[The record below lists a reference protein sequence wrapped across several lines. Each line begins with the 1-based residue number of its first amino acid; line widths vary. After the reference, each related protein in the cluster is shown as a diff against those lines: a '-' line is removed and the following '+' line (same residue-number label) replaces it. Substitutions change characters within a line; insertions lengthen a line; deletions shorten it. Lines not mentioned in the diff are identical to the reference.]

1 MARNPGIASHIPEY
15 YGRYDR
21 RGLHYRAS
29 WPTWGVSMLTLL
41 IQVFIKEVLLRKDN
55 SLIAEV

>member
-1 MARNPGIASHIPEY
+1 MDDTIVATALP
-15 YGRYDR
+15 
-21 RGLHYRAS
+21 AS